1 MSFHPNHDDVNA
13 LKLTVTS
20 ISSVALDEKKLVK
33 RLKARDEKAYPEFIS
48 NYEDKV
54 YGFAFRLLRN
64 QEDAEDIG
72 QEVFLSAWQSI
83 DRFRGECKITT
94 WLYTITKN
102 LCFNK
107 LRKLEKLSEKPF
119 PVDEDFETRTNEVLG
134 VGTPEGD
141 PKDAL
146 EKKEMN
152 EQLWARIDQ
161 LKPRYRAAVIL
172 IYKEELTYKEASIVL
187 GSPVGTLKSLVSRA
201 MEMLRNDEEISQ
213 WGI

>member
-13 LKLTVTS
+13 LKLTLAS

-54 YGFAFRLLRN
+54 YGLAFHLLRN

-83 DRFRGECKITT
+83 DRFRGDCKVTT

-107 LRKLEKLSEKPF
+107 LRKLGKLSESPF
-119 PVDEDFETRTNEVLG
+119 PVDEDLETRTNEVLG

-146 EKKEMN
+146 EKKEMK

-201 MEMLRNDEEISQ
+201 MEKLRNDEEISQ
-213 WGI
+213 WGK